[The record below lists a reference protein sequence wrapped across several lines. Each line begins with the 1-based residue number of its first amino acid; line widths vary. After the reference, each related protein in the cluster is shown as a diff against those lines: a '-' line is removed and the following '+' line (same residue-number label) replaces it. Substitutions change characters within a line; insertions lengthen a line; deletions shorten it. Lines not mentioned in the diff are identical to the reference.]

1 MNVGALIEDVARRIE
16 DEIAA
21 LDAGD
26 HEALALATRAKLAA
40 VELVRNAATEP
51 TSVPPRDLLEQV
63 ADLNRAAA
71 ARVNRARVRIERR
84 LASLTRVA
92 GGLPACA
99 YGADGRPITRFM
111 R

>member
-1 MNVGALIEDVARRIE
+1 MNYGALIEDLARRIE

-26 HEALALATRAKLAA
+26 HDALALATRAKLDALERVRGA
-40 VELVRNAATEP
+40 VPEP
-51 TSVPPRDLLEQV
+51 APGRDLLAQV

-71 ARVNRARVRIERR
+71 VRVNRARVRIERR
-84 LASLTRVA
+84 LASLTRAA
-92 GGLPACA
+92 GGPPACA
-99 YGADGRPITRFM
+99 YGADGRPVTRFM